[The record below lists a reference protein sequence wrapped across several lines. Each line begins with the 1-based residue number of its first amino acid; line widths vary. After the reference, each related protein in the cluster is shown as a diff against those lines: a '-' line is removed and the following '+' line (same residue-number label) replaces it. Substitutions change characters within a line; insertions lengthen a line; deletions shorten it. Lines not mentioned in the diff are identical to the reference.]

1 MTAPIDRRLLL
12 KTGAFGLG
20 ALSLPGGA
28 MAAMQAAL
36 TKGFSHG
43 VASGEP
49 SQNSILL
56 WTRFVSDLAETRL
69 KAEIS
74 ETATFR
80 KSSRGRS
87 RRYAGSRLYCQ
98 NHPARPEAGR
108 AYYYRFVA
116 PDGSISPSGAHE
128 RCRPKVSSGTGWHH
142 HCP

>member
-80 KSSRGRS
+80 KSSRGQKPS
-87 RRYAGSRLYCQ
+87 LRRIATIL
-98 NHPARPEAGR
+98 PK
-108 AYYYRFVA
+108 
-116 PDGSISPSGAHE
+116 PSCAA
-128 RCRPKVSSGTGWHH
+128 
-142 HCP
+142 